1 MSAQIM
7 KVDLNKS
14 CNLCV
19 WEKDFCSTSVF
30 HPSVLL
36 TALFFYC
43 VVESYHLRMWDFL
56 IKNKKN
62 QQKHT
67 NNKCLMKQDFKCT
80 FSWTDRN
87 SNQLSFFFR
96 LMFLCSFV
104 QSVFYFFCFS
114 VHCRVT
120 WMCYMLCS
128 IWVLTWF

>member
-1 MSAQIM
+1 M

-19 WEKDFCSTSVF
+19 WERISVVRAYSI
-30 HPSVLL
+30 HPSCWQRC
-36 TALFFYC
+36 FFYC

-104 QSVFYFFCFS
+104 QSVFLFLLLFCTLQS
-114 VHCRVT
+114 
-120 WMCYMLCS
+120 YMDVLHALFNLS
-128 IWVLTWF
+128 IDMILI